1 MNANPQARTS
11 AEPSRKPGPCD
22 ETKEAKQAKQQRQER
37 LEQQRMDN
45 ESPAAKD
52 APLPGEH
59 VPAGW
64 APRCGAIPRLIQIC
78 RTIAAEAT
86 YPRYPHRAGLA

>member
-1 MNANPQARTS
+1 MNASNKGGTS
-11 AEPSRKPGPCD
+11 AMSPKPISDD
-22 ETKEAKQAKQQRQER
+22 ENKERKQAKQERQER

-59 VPAGW
+59 VPASW

-78 RTIAAEAT
+78 RAIAGA
-86 YPRYPHRAGLA
+86 YPHIPHGAGLA